1 MRAVSRPAV
10 DYIAFLHRHVNVA
23 GMKDR

>member
-1 MRAVSRPAV
+1 MRAVSQPAT
-10 DYIAFLHRHVNVA
+10 DYIAFLHRHVNAA